1 MKFFKLN
8 ILKWSLVITSLAY
21 AGCKREIPQLTATE
35 TNLSA
40 AATLQVFNATVK
52 AVRNY
57 VYVDGTPVSGAVFA
71 SGGIFPNTA
80 YGIKLTVGTHSV
92 LVKDTA
98 MVTTQIPLTFSQLFD
113 AGKSYTTFTYDT
125 TTSIKQLTVLNN
137 IVIPTDTSSRL
148 RVANFIYNTTA
159 IPNVDVYSFRRIVG
173 TPVYFNGSPVFAGSV
188 PVFGNIATNTVS
200 DFIPYPSGLTDTFY
214 VYATGTTSPL
224 IVKGVMPSLVP
235 TRSYTS
241 ALTGSFKSVKAVGTF
256 ANY

>member
-8 ILKWSLVITSLAY
+8 IFRWSLVITSFAY
-21 AGCKREIPQLTATE
+21 SACTREIPQLTAKE
-35 TNLSA
+35 TDLNT

-52 AVRNY
+52 SLRNY

-80 YGIKLTVGTHSV
+80 YGIKLASGMHSI

-98 MVTTQIPLTFSQLFD
+98 LVTTQIPLTFSQSFD

-125 TTSIKQLTVLNN
+125 ITSIKQVTLVNN

-148 RVANFIYNTTA
+148 RLANFIYNASA
-159 IPNVDVYSFRRIVG
+159 IPNVDVYSFRRIAG
-173 TPVYFNGSPVFAGSV
+173 TPVFLNGSPVFAGNT
-188 PVFGNIATNTVS
+188 PIFGNIATNTIT
-200 DFIPYPSGLTDTFY
+200 DFMPYPSGLSDTLY
-214 VYATGTTSPL
+214 VYATGTITPL
-224 IVKGVMPSLVP
+224 IVKGVIQSLVP
-235 TRSYTS
+235 TRSYTT
-241 ALTGSFKSVKAVGTF
+241 ALTGSFKAVKAIGTF